1 MQRHT
6 QLLVTGK
13 TEVLYDGCHCHLPPP
28 AKAARG
34 RGRGRVVLDT
44 PTPVRPLETRE
55 VACARAASSGAT
67 TGGNSCGVA
76 TRAASSGVATGPPV
90 PAADDI
96 AGPPS
101 TDAAV
106 RTADERHSHGEAAEK
121 RKALFMRSARMKAP
135 TTAALMGSPVEEE
148 EFDEP
153 RPAKRARPA
162 AAAAAAAV
170 QLFPEPAVS
179 PHAGLGESPPVAAG
193 LSPRPTSRRGAA
205 TGTMLPPVRPV
216 AHQNAAVAHQGLPV
230 DAQNLSRCPLYFL
243 ACVAAK
249 EKFTSV

>member
-6 QLLVTGK
+6 QLLVTEN

-34 RGRGRVVLDT
+34 RGRGRVALDT
-44 PTPVRPLETRE
+44 PAPVRPSETRE
-55 VACARAASSGAT
+55 VVFARAASSGAT
-67 TGGNSCGVA
+67 TGGNSCGIA
-76 TRAASSGVATGPPV
+76 TRAASSGVATGPPA
-90 PAADDI
+90 PAADDV

-106 RTADERHSHGEAAEK
+106 RAADERHAHGEAAAK
-121 RKALFMRSARMKAP
+121 RKALFMRTARMKAP
-135 TTAALMGSPVEEE
+135 TTAAMMGSPAEEE

-153 RPAKRARPA
+153 MPAKRARPA
-162 AAAAAAAV
+162 AAAAAV
-170 QLFPEPAVS
+170 ELFPEPVVS
-179 PHAGLGESPPVAAG
+179 PHAGPVGSPRVAAG
-193 LSPRPTSRRGAA
+193 LSPRPTPRRGAA
-205 TGTMLPPVRPV
+205 TGSMLPPVRPV
-216 AHQNAAVAHQGLPV
+216 SHQNAPAARQSVPV